1 MDIYSTINL
10 HGLQWDRLTHHRLQG
25 NLLEIPGAPPP
36 APSSLTLV
44 PAKLFLLH
52 SLTLSDCNCFCAT
65 FSFLKSV
72 IPGMLPPPLVGSAL
86 ACSGSILLPAG
97 IGSDRYEG
105 NFWHLLTEVSPVAP
119 ATKALLHNSNTGT
132 ALNFTMFSV
141 ARVISGLMWMQAA
154 FYTRQNLTQKTLP
167 YCRDTTTGTNSIVRT
182 KLPLHFSPHSSIVAH
197 EQKLTFIQWK
207 FDKGQP
213 KMMFIVS
220 QAQQLKWLSVAL
232 QFSMVVAKQHIE
244 NNVQYDVVYRNL
256 QC

>member
-10 HGLQWDRLTHHRLQG
+10 HGLQWDRLTLHRLQG

-105 NFWHLLTEVSPVAP
+105 NFWHLLTEVSPGAP
-119 ATKALLHNSNTGT
+119 STKALLHNPNTGT
-132 ALNFTMFSV
+132 ALNFTTFSV
-141 ARVISGLMWMQAA
+141 ARVIPGLMWMQAA
-154 FYTRQNLTQKTLP
+154 FYTRQNLTQKPCHTAETQQQAQIALSEQN
-167 YCRDTTTGTNSIVRT
+167 CLCIF
-182 KLPLHFSPHSSIVAH
+182 LHTVALWHMSKNWRSYNENLIRASLKWCLLFPRPSNLSGSQWLCSSAWLLLSSI
-197 EQKLTFIQWK
+197 LRTIYS
-207 FDKGQP
+207 
-213 KMMFIVS
+213 MM
-220 QAQQLKWLSVAL
+220 
-232 QFSMVVAKQHIE
+232 
-244 NNVQYDVVYRNL
+244 
-256 QC
+256 